1 MKKKAI
7 KLILGVALGYVY
19 AVSLIPQK
27 TVMVNAEG
35 EESVVTDA
43 PSSQIA
49 EASSFQENVENSAS
63 VSKSELGGEGEP
75 VASDPSDTIP
85 EEPTDDAWK
94 QIQEYVKQLEE
105 QIKQLSETKF
115 LNGTIGGLIS
125 SALTLLVY
133 AIFKMADRKGL
144 KARTELFSRAN
155 GLLDQ
160 VSGKVEELHKTET
173 ITEEQY
179 KAATN
184 AVATCSNLLNE
195 TNSTLNMKM
204 EETDAKISEM
214 KDEVTSRYNE
224 AMNLLEAKTN
234 EALSEFRD
242 KTNETLEKVQSDY
255 ATLLEKY
262 DKLVSMIMEMAK
274 GTPDLIKSGTYSK
287 IVEIDSKDQSKGE

>member
-1 MKKKAI
+1 M
-7 KLILGVALGYVY
+7 
-19 AVSLIPQK
+19 
-27 TVMVNAEG
+27 
-35 EESVVTDA
+35 
-43 PSSQIA
+43 
-49 EASSFQENVENSAS
+49 
-63 VSKSELGGEGEP
+63 
-75 VASDPSDTIP
+75 
-85 EEPTDDAWK
+85 
-94 QIQEYVKQLEE
+94 
-105 QIKQLSETKF
+105 
-115 LNGTIGGLIS
+115 
-125 SALTLLVY
+125 
-133 AIFKMADRKGL
+133 
-144 KARTELFSRAN
+144 FSRAN

-184 AVATCSNLLNE
+184 AVATCSNLLSE
-195 TNSTLNMKM
+195 TNSTIDRRIA
-204 EETDAKISEM
+204 ETDAKISEM

-224 AMNLLEAKTN
+224 AMNVLEAKTN

>member
-7 KLILGVALGYVY
+7 KLILGVATGYVY

-27 TVMVNAEG
+27 TLMVNAVG
-35 EESVVTDA
+35 EESVLVDA
-43 PSSQIA
+43 PSSQI
-49 EASSFQENVENSAS
+49 EEVSSQENVENSAS
-63 VSKSELGGEGEP
+63 ASESESVSKGEP
-75 VASDPSDTIP
+75 VASEPSDPIP

-94 QIQEYVKQLEE
+94 QIQDYVKQLEE

-133 AIFKMADRKGL
+133 AIFKIADRKGL
-144 KARTELFSRAN
+144 KTRTELFSRAN

-184 AVATCSNLLNE
+184 AVATCSNLLSE
-195 TNSTLNMKM
+195 TNSTIDRRIA
-204 EETDAKISEM
+204 ETDAKISEM
-214 KDEVTSRYNE
+214 KDEVSSKYDE
-224 AMNLLEAKTN
+224 AMDILEAKTN

>member
-27 TVMVNAEG
+27 TLMVNAEG
-35 EESVVTDA
+35 EESVLVDA
-43 PSSQIA
+43 PSSQI
-49 EASSFQENVENSAS
+49 EEVSSQENVENSAS
-63 VSKSELGGEGEP
+63 ASESESVSKGEP
-75 VASDPSDTIP
+75 VASEPSDPIP

-94 QIQEYVKQLEE
+94 QIQDYVKQLEE

-133 AIFKMADRKGL
+133 AIFKIADRKGL
-144 KARTELFSRAN
+144 KTRTELFSRAN

-184 AVATCSNLLNE
+184 AVATCSNLLSE
-195 TNSTLNMKM
+195 TNSTIDRRIA
-204 EETDAKISEM
+204 ETDAKISEM
-214 KDEVTSRYNE
+214 KYEVSSKYDE
-224 AMNLLEAKTN
+224 AMDILEAKTN